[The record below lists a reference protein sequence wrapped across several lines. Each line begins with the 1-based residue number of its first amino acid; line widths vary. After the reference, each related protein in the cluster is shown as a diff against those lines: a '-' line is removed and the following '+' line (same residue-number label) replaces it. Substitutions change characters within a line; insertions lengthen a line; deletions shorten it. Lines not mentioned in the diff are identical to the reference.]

1 MRHKNWI
8 GGTLGWLWLLIVL
21 LPIYFVLITSFKSI
35 STYFGSNPVLPSTTI
50 AFENYRDVIDAD
62 FGMYLGNSVI
72 VALGSVIPLVL
83 MAFMAS
89 YSIVRGRRSIF
100 SKVRST
106 FLLGLAIPVQATIV
120 PIYLLIIQMRMYDSL
135 GALILPGITF
145 GLPLSV
151 LIISNALRDVPREL
165 FEAMEVDGC
174 SEWQKMWRL
183 AFPMCQPAI
192 VTVAVYQALMS
203 WNGFLFPLIL
213 TQDPSKR
220 TLPLALWTFQGEY
233 ATNVPVVMAAV
244 VLSSIPIVLLYAF
257 GRRYLVSG
265 MTAGAGK

>member
-1 MRHKNWI
+1 MKKNWI
-8 GGTLGWLWLLIVL
+8 GGAFGWVWLLVVL
-21 LPIYFVLITSFKSI
+21 LPIYFVIITSVKSI
-35 STYFGSNPVLPSTTI
+35 STYFGSNPVLPTTPL
-50 AFENYRDVIDAD
+50 ALQNYKDVIEAD
-62 FGMYLGNSVI
+62 FGTYLGNSVI
-72 VALGSVIPLVL
+72 VAVGTVIPLVI
-83 MAFMAS
+83 MSFMVS
-89 YSIVRGRRSIF
+89 FSIVQGRRKIF
-100 SKVRST
+100 GKVRSL

-120 PIYLLIIQMRMYDSL
+120 PIYLLIIRLHMYDSL
-135 GALILPGITF
+135 AALILPGITF
-145 GLPLSV
+145 GLPLSI
-151 LIISNALRDVPREL
+151 LIISNAMRDVPREL

-203 WNGFLFPLIL
+203 WNNFLFPLIL

-220 TLPLALWTFQGEY
+220 TLPLALWNFQGEY

-244 VLSSIPIVLLYAF
+244 VLSSILIVILYAF

>member
-1 MRHKNWI
+1 
-8 GGTLGWLWLLIVL
+8 
-21 LPIYFVLITSFKSI
+21 
-35 STYFGSNPVLPSTTI
+35 
-50 AFENYRDVIDAD
+50 
-62 FGMYLGNSVI
+62 
-72 VALGSVIPLVL
+72 
-83 MAFMAS
+83 
-89 YSIVRGRRSIF
+89 
-100 SKVRST
+100 
-106 FLLGLAIPVQATIV
+106 
-120 PIYLLIIQMRMYDSL
+120 
-135 GALILPGITF
+135 
-145 GLPLSV
+145 V